1 MNVGYGEKHFTS
13 AALRRIQRRNLQS
26 KESRLRYSSQ
36 NNKPKIKK
44 QNTEEE

>member
-1 MNVGYGEKHFTS
+1 MLGMVKKHFTS

>member
-1 MNVGYGEKHFTS
+1 MNIGYGEKHFNS

>member
-44 QNTEEE
+44 QNTKEE